1 MAGKRFGH
9 DDIVRVAKQVSG
21 VDVGPQ
27 LQRIVQSETMPD
39 QHGSFA
45 AIGLQLEQ
53 YPLLETFLLPDPK
66 ARPAARQRFNAIFGK
81 AVSR

>member
-1 MAGKRFGH
+1 MR
-9 DDIVRVAKQVSG
+9 QVSG
-21 VDVGPQ
+21 VDVGPL

-39 QHGSFA
+39 QRATFA

-66 ARPAARQRFNAIFGK
+66 ATPEARQRFNAIFGK